1 MFASVDA
8 AASAEERRR
17 SPPSPEHDPESAAM
31 ERCVKRGLNAA
42 RVRRAIE
49 LAERDLAAVAA
60 LTHRALAA
68 TRVVTSGPPL
78 VTYALTGSRIHS
90 SISSSR
96 QRTLR
101 WEILMGLGKDPSDT
115 LL

>member
-1 MFASVDA
+1 
-8 AASAEERRR
+8 
-17 SPPSPEHDPESAAM
+17 M

-49 LAERDLAAVAA
+49 LAERDVAAAAA

-78 VTYALTGSRIHS
+78 VTYARIHRRRALRAASLRVSQGLRS
-90 SISSSR
+90 S
-96 QRTLR
+96 
-101 WEILMGLGKDPSDT
+101 
-115 LL
+115 